1 MSFLMSRAVR
11 TPFLAIGHTA
21 RDEFPDGRWRLGG
34 SALYGAATAA
44 KLGADVTLVTRAGPR
59 ERESLETLC
68 QELGIT
74 LRALPSDVTTT
85 FGFSY
90 DAAGRRSLFL
100 RAKAAP
106 ITRSDVGRSV
116 GTPRAVLLASIA
128 GELDDSLFAPWSGA
142 KRVLAAQGMLRSFAA
157 DGLVIPSPWKDYER
171 LLPKVDAV
179 VVSEEDHAEDRAW
192 LPYTTVVVT
201 MAERGSELHARRE
214 TTTPIA
220 PFAVAEVIDQT
231 GAGDAFAASLALGLA
246 EGLPLVKAA
255 TFASAAASFAVEGLG
270 MSRLADRARVRD
282 RMATR

>member
-1 MSFLMSRAVR
+1 MSRSAV
-11 TPFLAIGHTA
+11 PFLAIGHTA

-44 KLGADVTLVTRAGPR
+44 KLGARVTLVTRAGPS
-59 ERESLETLC
+59 ELEALGTLC

-85 FGFSY
+85 FAFTY
-90 DAAGRRSLFL
+90 DAAGHRTLRL

-106 ITRSDVGRSV
+106 ITRAEVGRAI
-116 GTPRAVLLASIA
+116 GTPKAVLLASIA

-142 KRVLAAQGMLRSFAA
+142 KRVLAAQGLLRSFGA
-157 DGLVIPSPWKDYER
+157 DGTVVATPWTDYAR

-179 VVSEEDHAEDRAW
+179 VVSEDDHAEDSAW
-192 LPYTTVVVT
+192 LPFTTVVVT
-201 MAERGSELHARRE
+201 EAERGSELHARGR
-214 TTTPIA
+214 TDHVRA
-220 PFAVAEVIDQT
+220 FAVAEVIDQT

-246 EGLPLVKAA
+246 EGLPMIEAA

-270 MSRLADRARVRD
+270 MSRLADRGRVRE
-282 RMATR
+282 RMRT

>member
-1 MSFLMSRAVR
+1 MSRTARVR
-11 TPFLAIGHTA
+11 FLAVGHTA

-44 KLGADVTLVTRAGPR
+44 KLGADVTLVTRVGPQ
-59 ERESLETLC
+59 EREPLETLC
-68 QELGIT
+68 QELGVA
-74 LRALPSDVTTT
+74 LRTLPSDVTTT

-90 DAAGRRSLFL
+90 DDAGHRSLFL

-106 ITRSDVGRSV
+106 ITRAEVGRAA
-116 GTPRAVLLASIA
+116 GRPQAVLLASIA

-142 KRVLAAQGMLRSFAA
+142 KRVLAAQGMLRSFGPA
-157 DGLVIPSPWKDYER
+157 GLVVPAPWRDYAR

-192 LPYTTVVVT
+192 LRYTTVVVT
-201 MAERGSELHARRE
+201 KAERGSDVHENGKTIE
-214 TTTPIA
+214 VA

-246 EGLPLVKAA
+246 EGLSLAA
-255 TFASAAASFAVEGLG
+255 AARFASAAASFAVEGLG
-270 MSRLADRARVRD
+270 MARLADRARVRA
-282 RMATR
+282 RMVAR

>member
-1 MSFLMSRAVR
+1 MSRPAR
-11 TPFLAIGHTA
+11 IPFLAIGHTA

-44 KLGADVTLVTRAGPR
+44 KLGADVTLVTRAGPK
-59 ERESLETLC
+59 ELESLETLC

-85 FGFSY
+85 FGFTY
-90 DAAGRRSLFL
+90 DAAGHRSLRL
-100 RAKAAP
+100 RARAAP
-106 ITRSDVGRSV
+106 ITRSDVGRAV

-128 GELDDSLFAPWSGA
+128 GELDESLFAPWSGA

-157 DGLVIPSPWKDYER
+157 DGLVVPSPWAAYAR

-179 VVSEEDHAEDRAW
+179 VVSEEDHADDRAW

-201 MAERGSELHARRE
+201 KAERGSELHSRGEA
-214 TTTPIA
+214 TNVA
-220 PFAVAEVIDQT
+220 AFAVDEVIDQT

-246 EGLPLVKAA
+246 EGLPIVEAA

-270 MSRLADRARVRD
+270 MSRLADRARVRA
-282 RMATR
+282 RMEQ

>member
-1 MSFLMSRAVR
+1 MSKAGV
-11 TPFLAIGHTA
+11 PFLAIGHTA

-44 KLGADVTLVTRAGPR
+44 KLGARVSLVTRAGPT
-59 ERESLETLC
+59 ERDALGTLC

-85 FGFSY
+85 FGFTY
-90 DAAGRRSLFL
+90 DTQGHRTLRL
-100 RAKAAP
+100 RARAAP
-106 ITRSDVGRSV
+106 ITRTEVGRGAPS
-116 GTPRAVLLASIA
+116 PKAVLLASIA

-142 KRVLAAQGMLRSFAA
+142 KRVLAAQGLLRSFGA
-157 DGLVIPSPWKDYER
+157 DGTVNATPWTDYAR

-179 VVSEEDHAEDRAW
+179 VVSEEDHAEDSAW
-192 LPYTTVVVT
+192 LPFSTVVVT
-201 MAERGSELHARRE
+201 QAERGSELHARGATRHV
-214 TTTPIA
+214 PA
-220 PFAVAEVIDQT
+220 FDVAEVIDQT

-246 EGLPLVKAA
+246 EGLPMADAA

-282 RMATR
+282 RMRLGR

>member
-1 MSFLMSRAVR
+1 MSRPAR
-11 TPFLAIGHTA
+11 IPFLAIGHTA
-21 RDEFPDGRWRLGG
+21 RDQFPDGRWRLGG

-44 KLGADVTLVTRAGPR
+44 KLGADVTLVTRAGPK
-59 ERESLETLC
+59 ELESLETLC

-85 FGFSY
+85 FGFTY
-90 DAAGRRSLFL
+90 DAAGHRSLRL

-106 ITRSDVGRSV
+106 ITRSDVGRAV
-116 GTPRAVLLASIA
+116 GTPKAVLLASIA
-128 GELDDSLFAPWSGA
+128 GELDESLFAPWSGA

-157 DGLVIPSPWKDYER
+157 DGLVVPSPWAAYAR

-179 VVSEEDHAEDRAW
+179 VVSEEDHADDRAW

-201 MAERGSELHARRE
+201 KAERGSELHSRGEA
-214 TTTPIA
+214 TNVA
-220 PFAVAEVIDQT
+220 AFAVDEVIDQT

-246 EGLPLVKAA
+246 EGLPIVEAA

-270 MSRLADRARVRD
+270 MSRLADRARVRA
-282 RMATR
+282 RMEQ

>member
-1 MSFLMSRAVR
+1 MSRAAR
-11 TPFLAIGHTA
+11 IPFLAIGHTA

-44 KLGADVTLVTRAGPR
+44 KLGADVTLVTRAGPA
-59 ERESLETLC
+59 ERESLATLC

-74 LRALPSDVTTT
+74 LRLLSSEVTTT
-85 FGFSY
+85 FGFTY
-90 DAAGRRSLFL
+90 DAAGHRSLYL

-106 ITRSDVGRSV
+106 ITRSEVGRAV

-142 KRVLAAQGMLRSFAA
+142 KRVLAAQGMLRSFGPH
-157 DGLVIPSPWKDYER
+157 GLVVPSPWKDYAR

-201 MAERGSELHARRE
+201 KAERGSDVHVRGDAIEV
-214 TTTPIA
+214 A

-231 GAGDAFAASLALGLA
+231 GAGDAFAAGLALGLA
-246 EGLPLVKAA
+246 EGRPLAEAA
-255 TFASAAASFAVEGLG
+255 AFASAAASFAVEGLG
-270 MSRLADRARVRD
+270 MSRLADRARVRA
-282 RMATR
+282 RMGKR

>member
-1 MSFLMSRAVR
+1 MSRTTRV
-11 TPFLAIGHTA
+11 PFLAIGHTA

-44 KLGADVTLVTRAGPR
+44 KLGADVTLVTRVGPA
-59 ERESLETLC
+59 EREPLETLC
-68 QELGIT
+68 QELGVA

-85 FGFSY
+85 FGFTY
-90 DAAGRRSLFL
+90 DPSGHRSLYL

-106 ITRSDVGRSV
+106 ITRADVGRAQ
-116 GTPRAVLLASIA
+116 GAPKAVLLASIA

-142 KRVLAAQGMLRSFAA
+142 KRVLAAQGLLRSFGP
-157 DGLVIPSPWKDYER
+157 DGLVVPSPWVDHAR

-201 MAERGSELHARRE
+201 MAERGSELHARGE
-214 TTTPIA
+214 SQAVA
-220 PFAVAEVIDQT
+220 PFAVPEVIDQT
-231 GAGDAFAASLALGLA
+231 GAGDAFAASLALALA
-246 EGLPLVKAA
+246 EGLPLVEAA
-255 TFASAAASFAVEGLG
+255 RFASATASFAVEGLG
-270 MSRLADRARVRD
+270 MARLADRARVLA

>member
-1 MSFLMSRAVR
+1 MSRTAGL
-11 TPFLAIGHTA
+11 PFLAIGHTA

-44 KLGADVTLVTRAGPR
+44 KLGADVTLVTRAGPN
-59 ERESLETLC
+59 ERDALETLC
-68 QELGIT
+68 QELGIR
-74 LRALPSDVTTT
+74 LRALPSDRTTT
-85 FGFSY
+85 FGFTY
-90 DAAGRRSLFL
+90 DPAGRRSLFL

-106 ITRSDVGRSV
+106 ITRAEVGRAA
-116 GTPRAVLLASIA
+116 GAPRAVLLASIA

-142 KRVLAAQGMLRSFAA
+142 KRVLAAQGMLRSFGT
-157 DGLVIPSPWKDYER
+157 DGLVVPSPWTDYAR

-201 MAERGSELHARRE
+201 KAERGSDVHPKGGSTVAIE
-214 TTTPIA
+214 

-246 EGLPLVKAA
+246 EGLPIVEAA
-255 TFASAAASFAVEGLG
+255 RFASAAASFAVQGLG
-270 MSRLADRARVRD
+270 MSRLADRARVRE
-282 RMATR
+282 RMARR